1 MNKILLFYGPRQEFE
16 KELPE
21 SYILLDRVIKI
32 SDLLSKVDK
41 KLDLPKDCSIVGYSS
56 SYSSITEGAEQN
68 FANIIENFSDFVSYV
83 YLQNPTKHIMEDI
96 LRFYGEE
103 VVEVKYYN
111 YPNITKDNIL
121 DFNSNFEEYVIGQPK
136 VKNDLLSILYN
147 LYKGKNKGKPVVLM
161 FYGVSG
167 VGKTETAKY
176 LSKLLGGNLFRKQ
189 LSMFQGNEF
198 IGYLFGGTHN
208 ESSFTKDILERKSNI
223 ILLDEFDKA
232 NPVFHSAF
240 YQVFDEIEYED
251 KNYKVNLSNAIIICT
266 SNYKDPND
274 IRKKLGDPIFYRFD
288 KIIEFSDLDI
298 PAKKKIIEKV
308 VDEEYDNLDKNEKE
322 NLNLEDLKK
331 NYLKY
336 ADMFE
341 NYRHTQALIKDDINK
356 KLVKIFLDE

>member
-1 MNKILLFYGPRQEFE
+1 
-16 KELPE
+16 
-21 SYILLDRVIKI
+21 
-32 SDLLSKVDK
+32 
-41 KLDLPKDCSIVGYSS
+41 
-56 SYSSITEGAEQN
+56 
-68 FANIIENFSDFVSYV
+68 
-83 YLQNPTKHIMEDI
+83 MEDI

-103 VVEVKYYN
+103 IVEIKYYN
-111 YPNITKDNIL
+111 YPNITKENIL
-121 DFNSNFEEYVIGQPK
+121 DFNSKFEEYVIGQPK

-147 LYKGKNKGKPVVLM
+147 VYKGKNKGKPVVLM
-161 FYGVSG
+161 FYGASG
-167 VGKTETAKY
+167 VGKTETDKY
-176 LSKLLGGNLFRKQ
+176 LSDLLGGNLFRKQ

-198 IGYLFGGTHN
+198 IGYLFGGKHN

-240 YQVFDEIEYED
+240 YQVFDETEYED
-251 KNYKVNLSNAIIICT
+251 KNYKVNLNNTIIICT

-298 PAKKKIIEKV
+298 PSKKKIIEKI
-308 VDEEYDNLDKNEKE
+308 VDEEYDNLDEKEKE
-322 NLNLEDLKK
+322 NLNLEDLKE

-336 ADMFE
+336 ADRFE

-356 KLVKIFLDE
+356 KLVEIFLNE